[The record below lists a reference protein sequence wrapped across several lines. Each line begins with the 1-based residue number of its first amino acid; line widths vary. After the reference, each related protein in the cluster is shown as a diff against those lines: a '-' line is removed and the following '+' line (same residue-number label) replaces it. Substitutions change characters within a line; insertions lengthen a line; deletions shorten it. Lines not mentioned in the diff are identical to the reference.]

1 MSLTKNELKDI
12 QSLLA
17 KKGRNLKKTFLAE
30 GVRLLE
36 EAVRYHVRPTC
47 VCYAEAAISDRGRQL
62 LQQFQKGGVRIE
74 SVHLKELESI
84 AATETSQGILATF
97 TIPQTGLTEL
107 YQPAFR
113 RVVLC
118 ENISDPG
125 NLGTLLRSAKAF
137 RFDMM
142 VLAGRSA
149 DPFSPKVV
157 RASVGTLFGLPIALA
172 GVDEILAFKIKHGA
186 QLLAADI
193 ASTTE
198 LTRAQVKRDK
208 IAILAIG
215 SEADGLSDDLL
226 SHADTKLRIRHS
238 DAVESLNAAVAGSI
252 LMHEMYNLYE

>member
-62 LQQFQKGGVRIE
+62 VEQFAKSGVRVE
-74 SVHLKELESI
+74 SVHLRELESI

-97 TIPQTGLTEL
+97 AVPTTGLTEL

-137 RFDMM
+137 RFDM
-142 VLAGRSA
+142 VLLAGRSA

-157 RASVGTLFGLPIALA
+157 RASVGAIFGLPIAVA
-172 GVDEILAFKIKHGA
+172 GVDEIVSFATRQKA

-193 ASTTE
+193 HGTTE
-198 LTRAQVKRDK
+198 VVKASIRREK
-208 IAILAIG
+208 MTILAIG
-215 SEADGLSDDLL
+215 SEADGLSDELL
-226 SHADTKLRIRHS
+226 QRADTKIRIRHS

-252 LMHEMYNLYE
+252 LMHELYNLYE